1 MDKINLLTDLEINQ
15 NSDIP
20 TEEILDD
27 IADTKKEIKDFQDE
41 KDVLMRNP
49 VNNKV
54 RIYLL
59 EGRISSRQGFV
70 DKLQQIIDY
79 RKQNDK

>member
-1 MDKINLLTDLEINQ
+1 MKLTLEQLKSND
-15 NSDIP
+15 NIP
-20 TEEILDD
+20 MEEIKVD

-49 VNNKV
+49 AENRV

-59 EGRISSRQGFV
+59 KGRISHREEFV
-70 DKLQQIIDY
+70 NKLNQIIEY
-79 RKQNDK
+79 RIKSE